1 MSFQAD
7 TRYDVV
13 IQAVRRTVSEQS
25 GKLSLNVRL
34 EHPEH
39 GPIYTDIW
47 LTEAAAK
54 STRRTLAEFGFT
66 DDQKIRA
73 LIVTEGKAL
82 EGQRATILTKLDT
95 YNGKTKVKVAFLNG
109 PLREIPEAKPVSP
122 EAIRA
127 ALALFGASEIELD
140 EEVPF

>member
-1 MSFQAD
+1 VSYAAD

-13 IQAVRRTVSEQS
+13 VQSVRRSVAEKTRN
-25 GKLSLNVRL
+25 LSFNVRL

-39 GPIYTDIW
+39 GTIYTDIW

-54 STRRTLAEFGFT
+54 SARRTLAEFGFDT
-66 DDQKIRA
+66 DGKIRA

-95 YNGKTKVKVAFLNG
+95 YGEKTKVKVAFLNG

-127 ALALFGASEIELD
+127 ALALFGASETEL
-140 EEVPF
+140 EEEIPF